1 MSLTPKEIPT
11 GAFRYNT
18 DSNKMEVYVGGTWM
32 IVSVSTPNLGDSS
45 SPAGTRGFAAGGAGG
60 PSGPGYK
67 DTVDFYTISSAGNAQ
82 DYGDLTRAKG
92 NGVAGFA
99 SRTRGVAAGGF
110 SPTAHYNTIDFITM
124 SSTGYAADFGDLTS
138 NREGPMGL
146 SNATRG
152 IAATGWSRGGPGA
165 AQLTID
171 YVTIATE
178 GSTDDFGDMIAGSNY
193 GAGAASPTRG
203 ILLGGNNES
212 PLAGMKSRIEFITIP
227 TLGNGQDFG
236 DLSQNHFF
244 NINAA
249 SNSIRALAWGG
260 TYPDTST
267 GTNIIEFITI
277 ATRGNGVDFGDTTRA
292 VSAPMATASSTRSV
306 CYGGNGGGDNI
317 VEFVNIMTQGNAV
330 DFGDAVSPSKYGG
343 AGFSNGHG
351 GL

>member
-1 MSLTPKEIPT
+1 MSINPVEIPT
-11 GAFRYNT
+11 GAVRYNT
-18 DSNKMEVYVGGTWM
+18 DSNKMEVYIGDTWM
-32 IVSVSTPNLGDSS
+32 EVAVSSPNLDGG
-45 SPAGTRGFAAGGAGG
+45 ARGFAAGGARN
-60 PSGPGYK
+60 PSGY
-67 DTVDFYTISSAGNAQ
+67 TSSVDFYTISTAGNAQ
-82 DYGDLTRAKG
+82 DFGNLTRAKG

-99 SRTRGVAAGGF
+99 SRTRGVAAGGY
-110 SPTAHYNTIDFITM
+110 SGTGHYNTIDFITM
-124 SSTGYAADFGDLTS
+124 SSTGAGTDFGDLTA

-152 IAATGWSRGGPGA
+152 IVATGWSRGGPGV

-171 YVTIATE
+171 YVTIA
-178 GSTDDFGDMIAGSNY
+178 SADNAKDFGDMVAGSNY

-212 PLAGMKSRIEFITIP
+212 PLSGMKSRIEFITIP

-236 DLSQNHFF
+236 DLSQNHFY
-244 NINAA
+244 NMTAA

-260 TYPDTST
+260 TYPNTTT

-292 VSAPMATASSTRSV
+292 VNAAMATASSTRSV

-317 VEFVNIMTQGNAV
+317 IEYVNIMTQGDAV
-330 DFGDAVSPSKYGG
+330 DFGDTLSGGNYGG
-343 AGFSNGHG
+343 ANFSNGHG

>member
-1 MSLTPKEIPT
+1 MAEQPIPE
-11 GAFRYNT
+11 GAIRFNT
-18 DSNKMEVYVGGTWM
+18 DSSKMEVWNGQKWM
-32 IVSVSTPNLGDSS
+32 IVSVSSPNLDG
-45 SPAGTRGFAAGGAGG
+45 GVRGFAAGGAGN
-60 PSGPGYK
+60 PFGYTA
-67 DTVDFYTISSAGNAQ
+67 TVDFYTIPTAGNAQ
-82 DYGDLTRAKG
+82 DFGDLSRAKG

-124 SSTGYAADFGDLTS
+124 SSTGYAADFGDLTA

-152 IAATGWSRGGPGA
+152 IVATGWSRGGSGV

-171 YVTIATE
+171 YVTIA
-178 GSTDDFGDMIAGSNY
+178 SADNAKDFGDMAAGSNY

-212 PLAGMKSRIEFITIP
+212 PLSGMKSRIEFLTIP
-227 TLGNGQDFG
+227 TLGNSQNFG
-236 DLSQNHFF
+236 DLTQNHFY
-244 NINAA
+244 NITAA
-249 SNSIRALAWGG
+249 SNSTRALAWGG
-260 TYPDTST
+260 TYPDTT
-267 GTNIIEFITI
+267 TTTNIIEFITI

-292 VSAPMATASSTRSV
+292 VNAAQATASSTRSV

-317 VEFVNIMTQGNAV
+317 VEYVNIMTQGNAI
-330 DFGDAVSPSKYGG
+330 DFGDTLSGGKYSG

>member
-1 MSLTPKEIPT
+1 MTKRIEE
-11 GAFRYNT
+11 GAIRYNT
-18 DSNKMEVYVGGTWM
+18 DSNKMEVWIGDKWM
-32 IVSVSTPNLGDSS
+32 IVSTSSPNLDGG
-45 SPAGTRGFAAGGAGG
+45 ARGFAAGGAAGG
-60 PSGPGYK
+60 YSA
-67 DTVDFYTISSAGNAQ
+67 TIDFYTIPTAGNAQ
-82 DYGDLTRAKG
+82 DFGDLTIAHG

-110 SPTAHYNTIDFITM
+110 SPIAHYNTIDFITM
-124 SSTGYAADFGDLTS
+124 SSTGDGTDFGDLTS

-152 IAATGWSRGGPGA
+152 IAASGWSRGGPGLS
-165 AQLTID
+165 QTTID
-171 YVTIATE
+171 YVTIASA
-178 GSTDDFGDMIAGSNY
+178 GNALDYGDMAAGSNY

-317 VEFVNIMTQGNAV
+317 VEYVEISTQGNAV
-330 DFGDAVSPSKYGG
+330 DFGDTVAPSKYGG

>member
-1 MSLTPKEIPT
+1 
-11 GAFRYNT
+11 
-18 DSNKMEVYVGGTWM
+18 
-32 IVSVSTPNLGDSS
+32 
-45 SPAGTRGFAAGGAGG
+45 
-60 PSGPGYK
+60 
-67 DTVDFYTISSAGNAQ
+67 
-82 DYGDLTRAKG
+82 
-92 NGVAGFA
+92 
-99 SRTRGVAAGGF
+99 
-110 SPTAHYNTIDFITM
+110 
-124 SSTGYAADFGDLTS
+124 
-138 NREGPMGL
+138 MGL

-152 IAATGWSRGGPGA
+152 IAATGWSRGGPGV
-165 AQLTID
+165 AQTTID

-178 GSTDDFGDMIAGSNY
+178 GSTDDFGDMVAGSNY

-212 PLAGMKSRIEFITIP
+212 PLAGMKSRIEFVTIP

-292 VSAPMATASSTRSV
+292 VNSAQATASSTRSV

-317 VEFVNIMTQGNAV
+317 VEYVNIMTQGNAI
-330 DFGDAVSPSKYGG
+330 DFGDTLSGGKYSG

>member
-1 MSLTPKEIPT
+1 MSINPREIPT
-11 GAFRYNT
+11 GAVRYNT
-18 DSNKMEVYVGGTWM
+18 DSNKMEVYIGSTWM
-32 IVSVSTPNLGDSS
+32 EVAVSSPNLDGG
-45 SPAGTRGFAAGGAGG
+45 ARGFAAGGAA
-60 PSGPGYK
+60 SGYSA
-67 DTVDFYTISSAGNAQ
+67 TIDFYTIPTAGNAQ
-82 DYGDLTRAKG
+82 DFGDLTIAHG

-99 SRTRGVAAGGF
+99 SKTRGVAAGGF
-110 SPTAHYNTIDFITM
+110 SPIAHYNTIDFITM
-124 SSTGYAADFGDLTS
+124 SSTGDGTDFGDLTS

-152 IAATGWSRGGPGA
+152 IAASGWSRGGPGL
-165 AQLTID
+165 AQTTID
-171 YVTIATE
+171 YVTIASV
-178 GSTDDFGDMIAGSNY
+178 GNALDYGDMAAGSNY

-292 VSAPMATASSTRSV
+292 VNSAQATASSTRSV

-317 VEFVNIMTQGNAV
+317 VEYVNIMTQGNAI
-330 DFGDAVSPSKYGG
+330 DFGDTLSGGKYSG

>member
-1 MSLTPKEIPT
+1 MRDSTSKVPT
-11 GAFRYNT
+11 GAVRYNT

-99 SRTRGVAAGGF
+99 SRTRGVAAVGF
-110 SPTAHYNTIDFITM
+110 SPIAHYNTIDIITM
-124 SSTGYAADFGDLTS
+124 SSTGDGTDFGDLTS

-152 IAATGWSRGGPGA
+152 IAASGWSRGGPGLS
-165 AQLTID
+165 QTTID
-171 YVTIATE
+171 YVTIASA
-178 GSTDDFGDMIAGSNY
+178 GNALDYGDMAAGSNY

-292 VSAPMATASSTRSV
+292 VNAAQATASSTRSV

-317 VEFVNIMTQGNAV
+317 VEYVNIMTQGNAI
-330 DFGDAVSPSKYGG
+330 DFGDTLSGGKYSG

>member
-1 MSLTPKEIPT
+1 MSINPVEIPT
-11 GAFRYNT
+11 GAVRYNT
-18 DSNKMEVYVGGTWM
+18 DSNKMEVYIGSTWM
-32 IVSVSTPNLGDSS
+32 EVAVSSPNLDGG
-45 SPAGTRGFAAGGAGG
+45 ARGFAAGGAGG
-60 PSGPGYK
+60 PSGPGYTA
-67 DTVDFYTISSAGNAQ
+67 TVDFYTISTAGNAQ
-82 DYGDLTRAKG
+82 DFGDLSRAKG

-110 SPTAHYNTIDFITM
+110 SPIAHYNTIDFITM
-124 SSTGYAADFGDLTS
+124 SSTGDGVDFGDLTS
-138 NREGPMGL
+138 NRAGPMGL

-152 IAATGWSRGGPGA
+152 IAATGWSRGGSGVS
-165 AQLTID
+165 QTTID
-171 YVTIATE
+171 YVTIASA
-178 GSTDDFGDMIAGSNY
+178 GNAQDYGDMIAGSNY

-227 TLGNGQDFG
+227 TLGNSQNFG
-236 DLSQNHFF
+236 DLSLNHFY
-244 NINAA
+244 NITAA
-249 SNSIRALAWGG
+249 SNSTRALAWGG

-267 GTNIIEFITI
+267 ATNIIEFITI

-317 VEFVNIMTQGNAV
+317 VEYVEISTQGNAV
-330 DFGDAVSPSKYGG
+330 DFGDTVAPSKYGG